1 MYCIVLCFIYICK
14 QLVCTPKFT
23 FMKKVFLI
31 LMSVAM
37 IGVSNSCKH
46 KKVTRI
52 TVERNADYL
61 NIEYSGDIVFN
72 ENNTGIIHISR
83 NGFFKCKSNSDK
95 LVAESDEK
103 GNITYKVNGEI
114 KKTELNIAGRRLLT
128 QAIKEIAK
136 QKAYKARS

>member
-1 MYCIVLCFIYICK
+1 
-14 QLVCTPKFT
+14 
-23 FMKKVFLI
+23 MKKVFLI

-37 IGVSNSCKH
+37 IGASNSCKH

-114 KKTELNIAGRRLLT
+114 QKTELNIAGRRLLT